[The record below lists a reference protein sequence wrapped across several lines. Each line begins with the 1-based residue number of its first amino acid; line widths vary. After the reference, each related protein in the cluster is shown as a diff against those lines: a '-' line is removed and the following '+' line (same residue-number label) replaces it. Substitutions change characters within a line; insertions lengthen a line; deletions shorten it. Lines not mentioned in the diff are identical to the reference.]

1 MRLAMRF
8 ASLAPLLVALASA
21 PCLSGQAPTPAT
33 SLAISADSTAALR
46 NALLPPAALQG
57 DLRQLDLA
65 LRTLHPA
72 VFRYHTPASWANA
85 VASVNAWAAEP
96 RTRGE
101 AFVAFSRLVASMRCG
116 HTYLS
121 FWNQPRVVHHW
132 LTDGSDK
139 LPFEYDLIE
148 GDRWVVN
155 RSATFARGDSAAVL
169 PGDTVLSVNGVS
181 TQALVAELLPLIRA
195 DGDNDGKRRALLDFR
210 HRKEFEAIDVFLPL
224 LHPPVNGRY
233 TIVRQR
239 AARTDTVVVASM
251 PSAERR
257 KTALPLVPERPWH
270 ELTRVGAVAVL
281 RVDRFDYGRESAK
294 WEPFVKETFRQLKR
308 DSVQALVLD
317 LRENEGGSDEG
328 AEFLLRHLT
337 RRDIPLPP
345 LRRYV
350 AYDTVPAALR
360 PVLDTWDNG
369 FYDRRGRVAPKGDGT
384 FDLREDGA
392 WPLRIPRAAD
402 AFTGQVFVVTSYVNS
417 SASHLML
424 RLLARQPGIT
434 LVGDPTGGSL
444 RAHTGGQLFFARFPG
459 TGFEVDLPLIAYDWG
474 KDLPAGGVQP
484 DIAVPARAAFARA
497 MTEAQRVSGTR

>member
-1 MRLAMRF
+1 MRRSLLAVLPFFFIRTPG
-8 ASLAPLLVALASA
+8 LAAQA
-21 PCLSGQAPTPAT
+21 QAPAKA
-33 SLAISADSTAALR
+33 AISADSTAALR
-46 NALLPPAALQG
+46 NAVLEPAAIQG
-57 DLRQLDLA
+57 DLAMLDRT

-72 VFRYHTPASWANA
+72 VFRYHTPQSWAAA
-85 VASVNAWAAEP
+85 VAGVQAWAAQP

-101 AFVAFSRLVASMRCG
+101 TFAAFSRLVASMRCG

-148 GDRWVVN
+148 GDRWVVT
-155 RSATFARGDSAAVL
+155 RSATFTRGDSAAVL
-169 PGDTVLSVNGVS
+169 AGDTVLSVNGVS

-224 LHPPVNGRY
+224 LHPPVGGRY
-233 TIVRQR
+233 TIVRR
-239 AARTDTVVVASM
+239 RGARTDTVAVASM

-257 KTALPLVPERPWH
+257 RVAVPLLPERPWH
-270 ELTRVGAVAVL
+270 ELSRVGGVAVL

-294 WEPFVKETFRQLKR
+294 WEPFVKETFRQLR
-308 DSVQALVLD
+308 QDSVQALVLD

-328 AEFLLRHLT
+328 AEFLLRHLSRGAIT
-337 RRDIPLPP
+337 MPP

-369 FYDRRGRVAPKGDGT
+369 FYDRRGRVTPKGDGT
-384 FDLREDGA
+384 YDLRETDA
-392 WPLRIPRAAD
+392 WPKQIPVAAN
-402 AFTGQVFVVTSYVNS
+402 ALTGRVFVVTSYVNS
-417 SASHLML
+417 SASHLLL

-444 RAHTGGQLFFARFPG
+444 RAHTGGQLFFARYPG
-459 TGFEVDLPLIAYDWG
+459 TGFEVDVPLIAYDWG
-474 KDLPAGGVQP
+474 KELPAGGVLP
-484 DIAVPARAAFARA
+484 DIAVPARLAFERA
-497 MTEAQRVSGTR
+497 MIEAQRVVAAQVPRE